1 MGTAI
6 RQELAALENMVPL
19 HLDDSYQAIGQI
31 GRLDALLLK
40 EISSKEME
48 DTKAKISQLL
58 LRIDKIFAKQ
68 VDDAMHFLEQ
78 AKYTQVETPSSHA

>member
-19 HLDDSYQAIGQI
+19 NLDDSYQAIGQI

-68 VDDAMHFLEQ
+68 VDDAMPSSAQ
-78 AKYTQVETPSSHA
+78 AKYTQVEIPSSHA